1 MRGGYTY
8 SEPPEGA
15 VTCMTCGRMA
25 IGISR
30 AEAERR
36 VEAANANRRPGDAR
50 PPITVAYFSCCMR
63 PRYRPARLGDCPDG
77 ATYSSVLCERLDE
90 GG

>member
-8 SEPPEGA
+8 SEPPPGA
-15 VTCMTCGRMA
+15 VTCRTCGRMN

-36 VEAANANRRPGDAR
+36 VAEANAARRPGTPR
-50 PPITVAYFSCCMR
+50 PPIDVAYFRCCVR
-63 PRYRPARLGDCPDG
+63 PRLRPARLGDIPDG
-77 ATYSSVLCERLDE
+77 STFGAVLCEGADE
-90 GG
+90 G

>member
-1 MRGGYTY
+1 MGGYSY

-15 VTCMTCGRMA
+15 VTCRTCGRTNVA
-25 IGISR
+25 ISR

-36 VEAANANRRPGDAR
+36 VAEANANRRPGDPR
-50 PPITVAYFSCCMR
+50 PPIDVSYFACCMR
-63 PRYRPARLGDCPDG
+63 PRYRPARLGDIPDG
-77 ATYSSVLCERLDE
+77 ATYGSVLCEGQDE